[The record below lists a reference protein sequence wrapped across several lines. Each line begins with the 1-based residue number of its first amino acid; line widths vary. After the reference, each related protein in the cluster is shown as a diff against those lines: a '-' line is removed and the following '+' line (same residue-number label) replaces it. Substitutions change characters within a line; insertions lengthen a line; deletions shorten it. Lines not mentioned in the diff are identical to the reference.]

1 VTGKRIERR
10 LAAILAADVVGYSRL
25 MGADEAGTLAML
37 KAIRREVVDP
47 AISEHRGRIVKT
59 TGDGLLV
66 EFVSAVDAVTCATI
80 VQEQMARR
88 DVEPRIS
95 FRIGINIGEIIT
107 DEGDIFGDGVNVAAR
122 LEGVAEPGGICLS
135 DDAHRQIRGKVDST
149 FEDIGPQSL
158 KNIAEPIRAWR
169 LQIEKNSPSVT
180 PHKAALEARETL
192 VADKPSI
199 AVLPLQNMSGDP
211 EQEYFADGLAEDI
224 ITELSRFREFAV
236 IARNSTFF
244 YKGKPLDVAQVA
256 RDLHVRYVLEG
267 SVRKI
272 GNRVRVTAQL
282 IDALSN
288 DHVWAERYDREQ
300 ADVFDLQEEITRTVV
315 ASIAP
320 QIGLAEIARSKS
332 ETTNLRARQLAWRA
346 EGLYLDAYSN
356 GDAGLMQRAIVT
368 CEEAISADQASLSAH
383 ATLVMAHYLCHL
395 YRWGENPEGALNRA
409 WSVVER
415 MTAINSQDERTLTLR
430 GWVRFNRCEYQ
441 GGLAD
446 MRRAREVNPNFAFA
460 SIRLAFAE
468 AKAGM
473 AHDAMAHAQLALKLS
488 PRDYWIGTAH
498 LAAALAHYT
507 LHDYVETM
515 RWCESGIQ
523 VSHRAPIR
531 RALMICCSAWNGDMA
546 RAQAETAVLN
556 SFAPGFIG
564 SVIRGE
570 NPVFIRSEDTQ
581 HLLDGLRLAGLGK

>member
-25 MGADEAGTLAML
+25 MGADEAGTLATL

-282 IDALSN
+282 IDAPSN